1 MLEKVIRRVSL
12 EPGGANRCID
22 KCRVVYRCFYF
33 VVNKA
38 EGHFENRSQVHHIPR
53 MGGPQCIPWDL
64 ALSQSFL
71 PSRILFSVAQSL
83 RRHPKRVAGSLATL
97 LLGTGVTAFGVVP
110 LAPDASD
117 LPVRQIL
124 ETVQPLPTVSQLDSL
139 ADFRFK
145 LFRSE
150 STRSSDTPDAL
161 LKRLNIDDAA
171 AAAFLRSDVTARL
184 LWAGRSGKNV
194 SAEASDN
201 HQLIKLSS
209 RWASDD
215 ETLFKRLVV
224 ERGVNGFSARVE
236 TAPYVATS
244 RLSSG
249 TVQSSLFAATDDA
262 RIPDGVAVQIA
273 EIFSGDIDFRR
284 ALRKGDR
291 FNVVYETLEADG
303 EPLRTGRVLS
313 AEFVNAGKPYQAMW
327 FQPPARQA
335 LAGEPAKG
343 AYYTLDGKSLR
354 RAYLSSPVEFSR
366 ISSGFSMRF
375 HPILQKWRAHLGTDF
390 AASTGTPA
398 RTVGDGVVEFS
409 GMQNGYGNVV
419 FIKHRNGNE
428 TVYAH
433 LSKLM
438 VQRGQTVN
446 QGQTIGLV
454 GSTGWATGPHLHF
467 EFRVNGMQQ
476 DPMTIAKQSE
486 TTPVSSAS
494 LPAFR
499 QLASEVTVQLQAAA
513 TMSGGLTE

>member
-1 MLEKVIRRVSL
+1 M
-12 EPGGANRCID
+12 
-22 KCRVVYRCFYF
+22 
-33 VVNKA
+33 
-38 EGHFENRSQVHHIPR
+38 
-53 MGGPQCIPWDL
+53 
-64 ALSQSFL
+64 SQSFL
-71 PSRILFSVAQSL
+71 PSRILSAVAQSL
-83 RRHPKRVAGSLATL
+83 RRHPKRLSGGLAVL
-97 LLGTGVTAFGVVP
+97 LLGTGVTAFGVAP

-117 LPVRQIL
+117 LPVRQVV
-124 ETVQPLPTVSQLDSL
+124 ETVQPLPTISQLDSL

-171 AAAFLRSDVTARL
+171 AAAFLRSDATARL

-194 SAEASDN
+194 SAETTDD
-201 HQLIKLSS
+201 HQLLKLSS
-209 RWASDD
+209 RWATDD
-215 ETLFKRLVV
+215 ENLFKRLVV
-224 ERGVNGFSARVE
+224 ERGVNGVSGFTARIE

-249 TVQSSLFAATDDA
+249 VIQSSLFAATDDA
-262 RIPDGVAVQIA
+262 RIPDSVAVQIA

-327 FQPPARQA
+327 FQPPGQQA
-335 LAGEPAKG
+335 VAGESAKG

-354 RAYLSSPVEFSR
+354 RAYLTSPVEFSR

-409 GMQNGYGNVV
+409 GVQNGYGNVV
-419 FIKHRNGNE
+419 FIKHRNGHE

-438 VQRGQTVN
+438 VQRGQTVS

-454 GSTGWATGPHLHF
+454 GATGWATGPHLHF
-467 EFRVNGMQQ
+467 EFRVNGEHK

-486 TTPVSSAS
+486 TVPVSSAA

-499 QLASEVTVQLQAAA
+499 QLASEATAQLQAAA